1 MKKQILLVEDRPDI
15 AELIAFHLA
24 KEGYEIVQA
33 YDGEEALK
41 KLSENKLDLIVL
53 DLMLPKI
60 GGIEILKKIKQDS
73 TLKKIP
79 VIIESARGDDADIIM
94 GLELGAEDYVTKP
107 FSPRVL
113 LARVRKIFQRSEEP
127 DQNSFCFNSPLLYL
141 NSAGREVKVE
151 GSDIELTAI
160 EFDLLMHLLM
170 NEGKVM
176 SREKILQTVWMDEVL
191 VIDRVV
197 DVHINSLRKKLA
209 NASSMIETV
218 RGIGYKFRL
227 RD

>member
-24 KEGYEIVQA
+24 KEGYEVVQA
-33 YDGEEALK
+33 YDGEEAVK
-41 KLSENKLDLIVL
+41 KLSESSIDLIVL

-60 GGIEILKKIKQDS
+60 SGLEILKKIKQDPH
-73 TLKKIP
+73 LKKIP

-94 GLELGAEDYVTKP
+94 GLEMGAEDYVTKP

-113 LARVRKIFQRSEEP
+113 LARVRKIFQRAEAP
-127 DQNSFCFNSPLLYL
+127 DQNSYSFTSPHLFL
-141 NSAGREVKVE
+141 NSASREVKVE
-151 GSDIELTAI
+151 DKDVELTAI
-160 EFDLLMHLLM
+160 EFDLLMHLLI

-197 DVHINSLRKKLA
+197 DVHINSLRKKLG

>member
-24 KEGYEIVQA
+24 KEGYEVVQA
-33 YDGEEALK
+33 YDGEEAVK
-41 KLSENKLDLIVL
+41 KLSETSIDLIVL

-60 GGIEILKKIKQDS
+60 SGLEILKKIKQDPH
-73 TLKKIP
+73 LKKIP

-94 GLELGAEDYVTKP
+94 GLEMGAEDYVTKP
-107 FSPRVL
+107 FSPKVL
-113 LARVRKIFQRSEEP
+113 LARVRKIFQRAEAP
-127 DQNSFCFNSPLLYL
+127 DQNTYSFTSPYLLL
-141 NSAGREVKVE
+141 NSASREVQVE
-151 GSDIELTAI
+151 GKDVELTAI

-176 SREKILQTVWMDEVL
+176 SREKILQNVWMDEVL

-209 NASSMIETV
+209 SASSMIETV